1 MILRL
6 NQPQYER
13 HEAVQHP
20 INQTFGVLGYV
31 NHPNF
36 DISFRRGG
44 SPFRIT
50 AWYIYISKPKLNR
63 WIRVSPFISRFV
75 GLTSCSLG
83 LKFSISFSQIIVQHP
98 NLCWITY
105 VFVLM
110 IQLYPEVG
118 WYPPG
123 FNIAMENIPFI
134 DRSFTISYLQDGA
147 PKIAKLP
154 YM

>member
-1 MILRL
+1 MRGTKPYNIPLTK
-6 NQPQYER
+6 
-13 HEAVQHP
+13 H
-20 INQTFGVLGYV
+20 LGFWV
-31 NHPNF
+31 MSIIPTLT
-36 DISFRRGG
+36 
-44 SPFRIT
+44 SPFAGVAHHFALQRDI
-50 AWYIYISKPKLNR
+50 YIYISKPKLNR